1 MPIYRVLEPQLG
13 RLHMRAWRGRL
24 LRTVGLL
31 LVTLAACATGLIAL
45 DSSGQPLAAKMFRA
59 MWNALN
65 LVTTLGDLTGLDQR
79 EKVFMM
85 ATMVAFLVIG
95 GYAVSSLT
103 GIFSSDAVMA
113 FRENRKMEHKLDRL
127 ANHVIVIGF
136 GALGKLVASR
146 LRAAGEQ
153 VVVIDRAEDLAAQ
166 ASNLGYFVVQGDA
179 GVDDAVLDR
188 SGIEQARALV
198 VTTEDP
204 DRKLSLTLLAH
215 SRNPKLKIAVTG
227 EQPARSAAP
236 SRGRIGGGGHG
247 RTDRRCVGRSARQRR
262 PSLIAGSGS
271 YPGAHRLASLRR
283 NDSEVVLDARYA
295 GRALGC
301 EGERIALKAESPRP
315 RDVPRRRRRR
325 HRRSRA
331 IGPRPGSR
339 R

>member
-13 RLHMRAWRGRL
+13 RLHMREWRGRL

-31 LVTLAACATGLIAL
+31 LVTLAACAIGLIAL
-45 DSSGQPLAAKMFRA
+45 DSSGQPLAAKIFRG

-136 GALGKLVASR
+136 GTLGRLVAGR
-146 LRAAGEQ
+146 LHEAGEQ

-166 ASNLGYFVVQGDA
+166 ASNLGYLVVQGDA

-204 DRKLSLTLLAH
+204 DRKLSLTLMAH

-227 EQPARSAAP
+227 ANSP
-236 SRGRIGGGGHG
+236 RGALLHRAGASEVVV
-247 RTDRRCVGRSARQRR
+247 TDE
-262 PSLIAGSGS
+262 LIAG
-271 YPGAHRLASLRR
+271 ALVDRLGK
-283 NDSEVVLDARYA
+283 A
-295 GRALGC
+295 GQA
-301 EGERIALKAESPRP
+301 
-315 RDVPRRRRRR
+315 
-325 HRRSRA
+325 
-331 IGPRPGSR
+331 
-339 R
+339 

>member
-1 MPIYRVLEPQLG
+1 MPIYRVLEPELG
-13 RLHMRAWRGRL
+13 RLHMREWRGRL

-31 LVTLAACATGLIAL
+31 LVTLAACAIGLIAL
-45 DSSGQPLAAKMFRA
+45 DSSGQPLPAKMFRA

-136 GALGKLVASR
+136 GALGRLVASR
-146 LRAAGEQ
+146 LHEAGEQ
-153 VVVIDRAEDLAAQ
+153 VVVIDRADDLAAQ
-166 ASNLGYFVVQGDA
+166 ASNLGYLVVQGDA

-188 SGIEQARALV
+188 SRIEQARALV

-204 DRKLSLTLLAH
+204 DRKLSITLMAH

-227 EQPARSAAP
+227 GNSP
-236 SRGRIGGGGHG
+236 RGALLHRAGASEVVV
-247 RTDRRCVGRSARQRR
+247 TDE
-262 PSLIAGSGS
+262 LIAGALVDRLGK
-271 YPGAHRLASLRR
+271 GAQA
-283 NDSEVVLDARYA
+283 
-295 GRALGC
+295 
-301 EGERIALKAESPRP
+301 
-315 RDVPRRRRRR
+315 
-325 HRRSRA
+325 
-331 IGPRPGSR
+331 
-339 R
+339 